1 MKLAYLCVCSD
12 GQLCLTLSDPI
23 DCSLTGSSICG
34 IFQAG
39 MGSQPF
45 PYPVDLPDPGIEPG
59 SPVLQADSL
68 PSEPTTVKHVWGFVV
83 SCYCNGEE

>member
-1 MKLAYLCVCSD
+1 MYKCINPSLLVAQS
-12 GQLCLTLSDPI
+12 CLTLCDPI

-68 PSEPTTVKHVWGFVV
+68 LSEPSGKP
-83 SCYCNGEE
+83 Y